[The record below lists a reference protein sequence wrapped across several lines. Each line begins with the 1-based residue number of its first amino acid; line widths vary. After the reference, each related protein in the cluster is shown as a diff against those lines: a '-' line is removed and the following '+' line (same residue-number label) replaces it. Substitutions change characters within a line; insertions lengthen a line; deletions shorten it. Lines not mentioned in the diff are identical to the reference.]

1 MTEIAS
7 SSLHIESHCDLLHE
21 NEKVQAI
28 HIFAVPAI
36 IEGDLFR
43 VELTVRD
50 YVERDHERKM
60 VHSIDGISIQ
70 RYEKAFVWEPPA
82 QEVASKGTL
91 QKTGQPTLQKTGQPT
106 NERYSFI
113 VNENIKSIPLY
124 RLLSGYIR
132 ADGKKYF
139 DNVSLEE
146 FGLDGVYQSSVRQ
159 LYVNQFLF
167 RANVH
172 NF

>member
-1 MTEIAS
+1 MFRKDLNSPIVKAIFKNAKEIAS

-91 QKTGQPTLQKTGQPT
+91 QKTGQPT
-106 NERYSFI
+106 NERLIEKVWPGALIF
-113 VNENIKSIPLY
+113 PDP
-124 RLLSGYIR
+124 RLL
-132 ADGKKYF
+132 
-139 DNVSLEE
+139 
-146 FGLDGVYQSSVRQ
+146 
-159 LYVNQFLF
+159 VNLPSFAPAIGELQIEP
-167 RANVH
+167 RPSTSH
-172 NF
+172 EDD